1 MTFQG
6 VDFYQVE
13 ELLSEEE
20 RQIRN
25 TVREFVE
32 EKIMP
37 DIAMHF
43 RNATFPTHLIPEM
56 GALGLLGAN
65 LKGYGCAGVNNVAYG
80 LIMQELERADSG
92 IRSFVSVQ
100 GALVM
105 YPIYTFGSEEQKE
118 KWLPSLAKGEVVGCF
133 GLTEP
138 DYGSNPAGMTTKAI
152 RKNGGWT
159 ISGSKMWIT
168 NGNIA
173 DIAIIWA
180 KDEEGQ
186 IRGFLVETDRPGFQ
200 AKEIQ
205 GKFSMRA
212 SITSQ
217 LFLDNVWIP
226 EENLLPKAK
235 GLKCALMCLNQ
246 ARYGIAWGVI
256 GAMMACYEEALE
268 YAKNRIQFGKPIASF
283 QLIQEKL
290 VYMVT
295 EITKAQLLA
304 LQLGRLKDQ
313 GKVHHAQIS
322 LAKRNNVYHA
332 LQIARLARDIL
343 GGNGI
348 VDEYQAIRHMC
359 NLETVI
365 TYEGT
370 HNIHTLIVGEHI
382 TGISA
387 FGNET

>member
-1 MTFQG
+1 MAKFQ
-6 VDFYQVE
+6 
-13 ELLSEEE
+13 ELDYYGIDELFTEEE
-20 RQIRN
+20 KEIKN
-25 TVREFVE
+25 TVRDFVE
-32 EKIMP
+32 DKIMP
-37 DIAMHF
+37 NIHLHF
-43 RNATFPTHLIPEM
+43 RNATFPTELIPEF
-56 GALGLLGAN
+56 GQLGLLGAN
-65 LKGYGCAGVNNVAYG
+65 LKGYGCPGVSNIAYG
-80 LIMQELERADSG
+80 LIMQELERGDSG

-118 KWLPSLAKGEVVGCF
+118 KWLPLLAKGEKVGCF

-138 DYGSNPAGMTTKAI
+138 DYGSNPGGMTTRAVK
-152 RKNGGWT
+152 KDGGWV
-159 ISGSKMWIT
+159 INGSKMWIT

-180 KDEEGQ
+180 KDEEGVVQ
-186 IRGFLVETDRPGFQ
+186 GFIVETDREGFQ
-200 AKEIQ
+200 AKELE

-212 SITSQ
+212 SVTSQ
-217 LFLDNVWIP
+217 LFLDDVWVP
-226 EENLLPKAK
+226 AENQLPKAR
-235 GLKCALMCLNQ
+235 GLKSPLMCLTQ
-246 ARYGIAWGVI
+246 ARYGISWGVI
-256 GAMMACYEEALE
+256 GAMMACYDEALN
-268 YAKNRIQFGKPIASF
+268 YSLNRIQFDKPIASF

-304 LQLGRLKDQ
+304 YQLGKLKDA
-313 GKVHHAQIS
+313 GKFKHTQVS
-322 LAKRNNVYHA
+322 LAKRNNVYQA
-332 LQIARLARDIL
+332 LQIARMARDIL

-348 VDEYQAIRHMC
+348 MDEYQAIRHMC

-370 HNIHTLIVGEHI
+370 HNIHTLIVGEDI

-387 FGNET
+387 FA